1 MEARSLRV
9 SPNDPDRLASVVPAE
24 IANRSNAA
32 HDPLQRGQRQ
42 VQSVK
47 LRLGLQVEDKQFQQ
61 MIVDTG
67 VSHTE
72 SWSADRCG

>member
-1 MEARSLRV
+1 MRSR
-9 SPNDPDRLASVVPAE
+9 SPCQSAPAE
-24 IANRSNAA
+24 SADRSNAA

-67 VSHTE
+67 VSDTK
-72 SWSADRCG
+72 SPSPCRSG